1 MPAECIVPDIDY
13 RVSSKGRGD
22 GDVFF
27 CSVVTCDGGD
37 IVLDC
42 VEIPALP
49 LVCQD
54 LVWEDY
60 KACTK

>member
-1 MPAECIVPDIDY
+1 MATEGIVPDTGC
-13 RVSSKGRGD
+13 RVSSKSRGD
-22 GDVFF
+22 GDVPFRP
-27 CSVVTCDGGD
+27 VVAGDGGD
-37 IVLDC
+37 IVLDR

-60 KACTK
+60 ETRTK